1 MIMSAYS
8 LKQFIELP
16 NNELKKLKIGYL
28 VRNTLPEILQNELIT
43 DFEVEKLLNQDY
55 SKMVFDLNFSVLR
68 KVNPKLSILE
78 NRTVGEYTRYYAFT
92 VKYKNHEYLISSEW
106 YESNLVPYINW
117 LKRKVSF
124 S

>member
-28 VRNTLPEILQNELIT
+28 VRNTLPEILQMELIT
-43 DFEVEKLLNQDY
+43 DFEVERLQNQDY
-55 SKMVFDLNFSVLR
+55 SKMVLDMNFSVLR

-92 VKYKNHEYLISSEW
+92 VKYKNQEYLVSSEW

-117 LKRKVSF
+117 LKRKVNF